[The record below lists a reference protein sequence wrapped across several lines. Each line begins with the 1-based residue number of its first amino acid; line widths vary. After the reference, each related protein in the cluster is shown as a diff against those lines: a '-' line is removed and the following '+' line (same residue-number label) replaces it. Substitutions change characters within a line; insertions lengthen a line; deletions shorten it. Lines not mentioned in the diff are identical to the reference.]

1 MRRLL
6 GLIAVLLLLA
16 GPLPA
21 WNAAGHRIVAL
32 VAWSQITPARRAEL
46 IELLEQHPRF
56 EEDFLEAMPPE
67 VRWSWDPEVR
77 GRWLIS
83 QACVWPDLA
92 RSQPDYH
99 HGPWH
104 YVNHPLFLD
113 AQDEARFEARGGVE
127 ANLATERAPDD
138 DREAWNAHQ
147 ALDWSLEVLGDESA
161 KASDRALALCWYLH
175 VASDLHQPCHTT
187 ALFTSGVFPYGD
199 RGGNLVLIEGRGNLH
214 GLWDGLL
221 GYDASLSSVE
231 HQVQEYLGDAALV
244 AAARVAAATTDHR
257 VWATEGRDAA
267 RRHAY
272 DATIL
277 DAVRLA
283 ERSGAERPAVVSLPA
298 TYLANGAV
306 VARRRA
312 ATAAF
317 RIAGELAQVP

>member
-113 AQDEARFEARGGVE
+113 AQDEARFEARGGVT

-231 HQVQEYLGDAALV
+231 HQVQEYLGDEALV

-283 ERSGAERPAVVSLPA
+283 EGSGAERPEAVSLPT
-298 TYLANGAV
+298 TYLAEAAE

-317 RIAGELAQVP
+317 RIAGELAEVP